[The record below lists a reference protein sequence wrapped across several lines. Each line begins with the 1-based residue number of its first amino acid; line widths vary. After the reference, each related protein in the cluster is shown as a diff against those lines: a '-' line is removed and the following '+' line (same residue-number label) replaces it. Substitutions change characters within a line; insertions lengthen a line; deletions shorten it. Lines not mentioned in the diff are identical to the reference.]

1 MRRRVPSEAS
11 LADEAYSIVRRRIL
25 RGELAMGEALSR
37 RQLATELGMSFLPVS
52 EALLRLEHEG
62 LLESRPRAGT
72 RIRIPSR
79 EDVLGNYVVR
89 EALEVQAATLFTAR
103 ATDRDCQE
111 MMKLALR
118 IDQGVAAGNS
128 VAYARLH
135 HKFHRRIAE
144 VTKCDALV
152 AAIDRNNALASVWFC
167 LHPVGHTGP
176 GPGRHESLVDAL
188 ISRDASAAAAA
199 VRQHL
204 DESLRHT
211 MPLLETS
218 FDLEKSASRTYI
230 RKTSQRRASN
240 ASGTGA

>member
-1 MRRRVPSEAS
+1 
-11 LADEAYSIVRRRIL
+11 
-25 RGELAMGEALSR
+25 
-37 RQLATELGMSFLPVS
+37 MSFLPVS

-89 EALEVQAATLFTAR
+89 EALEVQAAILFTSR
-103 ATDRDCQE
+103 ATERDCQD

-118 IDQGVAAGNS
+118 IDQGVAEGNR

-144 VTKCDALV
+144 ATQCDALV

-167 LHPVGHTGP
+167 MYPVAHTAP
-176 GPGRHESLVDAL
+176 GPGRHESLVHGLA
-188 ISRDASAAAAA
+188 SRDASVAAAA

-204 DESLRHT
+204 DESLKHT
-211 MPLLETS
+211 LPLLETS
-218 FDLEKSASRTYI
+218 FGLGKIASRTYA
-230 RKTSQRRASN
+230 RKSSKRR
-240 ASGTGA
+240 T

>member
-1 MRRRVPSEAS
+1 MSGRIQTPSS
-11 LADEAYSIVRRRIL
+11 LADEAYGVVRRRIL
-25 RGELAMGEALSR
+25 RGELAMGEAVSR

-89 EALEVQAATLFTAR
+89 EALEVQAATLFTTR
-103 ATDRDCQE
+103 ASDRDCQD

-118 IDQGVAAGNS
+118 IDQGVAEGHR

-144 VTKCDALV
+144 ATRCEALV

-167 LHPVGHTGP
+167 MHPVGHTGP
-176 GPGRHESLVDAL
+176 GPGRHESLVQAL
-188 ISRDASAAAAA
+188 ASRDAAAAAAA

-204 DESLRHT
+204 DESLQHT
-211 MPLLETS
+211 LPLLEAS
-218 FDLEKSASRTYI
+218 FELQKTASRAYA
-230 RKTSQRRASN
+230 RKSGRRRP
-240 ASGTGA
+240 